1 MAGFFE
7 HNVFGRIRA
16 MIQWHKSDLSLGEI
30 LLYTYIWK
38 EKNYEKAFIYKWRLE
53 VCKHV

>member
-1 MAGFFE
+1 
-7 HNVFGRIRA
+7 

-38 EKNYEKAFIYKWRLE
+38 GKSYEKAFIYKWRLE
-53 VCKHV
+53 VCKHL